1 MGGFFGF
8 IILVI
13 IGLMV
18 ISNCIRIVP
27 QSQAYIIE
35 RLGSYSDTWE
45 TGVHFKI
52 PFIERVAKRVTLK
65 EQVVDFQPF
74 SVITKDNVTMKVDT
88 ITFYQVTD
96 PKLFTYGVND
106 PIRAIE
112 LLTNTI
118 LRDEFGRME
127 LDQSLTS
134 RDAINSIITEKIDK
148 ATDPWGIKVNRVEV
162 KNMIP
167 PKDIQDAME
176 KQMRAERERREAI
189 LKAEGDKKS
198 AILQAEG
205 QKESLLLSAE
215 AKKKAD
221 ILKAEASKEA
231 AILSAEA
238 DAKARL
244 LRAEAE
250 AESIRKV
257 REAEADSFRKLVE
270 VIGKDGV
277 VQLRGFESLD
287 SLAEGK
293 ATKVVIPSNIQGLA
307 GTISAL
313 KEVADSDIIEE
324 SN

>member
-1 MGGFFGF
+1 MGGFVGF
-8 IILVI
+8 VVLVI

-27 QSQAYIIE
+27 QSQAYIVE

-88 ITFYQVTD
+88 VTFYQVTD

-118 LRDEFGRME
+118 LRDEFGKME

-134 RDAINSIITEKIDK
+134 RDSINSIITEKIDK
-148 ATDPWGIKVNRVEV
+148 ATDAWGIKVNRVEV

-167 PKDIQDAME
+167 PKDIQESME

-198 AILQAEG
+198 AILSAEG
-205 QKESLLLSAE
+205 QKESLLLSAA
-215 AKKKAD
+215 AK
-221 ILKAEASKEA
+221 KEA
-231 AILSAEA
+231 AVLAAEAEKQAKILKAEA

-244 LRAEAE
+244 LSAEAE
-250 AESIRKV
+250 AESIKKV
-257 REAEADSFRKLVE
+257 REAEAESYKKLVE
-270 VIGKDGV
+270 VIGKEGV
-277 VQLRGFESLD
+277 IQLRGFESLD
-287 SLAEGK
+287 NLAEGQS
-293 ATKVVIPSNIQGLA
+293 TKIIVPSDLQGLA
-307 GTISAL
+307 GTIASI
-313 KEVADSDIIEE
+313 KEVADTKTEE
-324 SN
+324 KV